1 MARSAPAPEVP
12 EVVPTA
18 DPLMAGEKAHQSLI
32 DRMKQHFAAEERVEV
47 KILGDKKDGD
57 VFVQI
62 NGYSFLIQR
71 GSRVRVPASVAVL
84 LEQGEYI

>member
-12 EVVPTA
+12 EVVPTP
-18 DPLMAGEKAHQSLI
+18 DPMLAGEKAHASLI
-32 DRMKQHFAAEERVEV
+32 DRMKEHFASEERVEV
-47 KILGDKKDGD
+47 KVLGDKKDGD

-71 GSRVRVPASVAVL
+71 NTRVRVPKSVAEL
-84 LEQGEYI
+84 LEQGSYI